1 MRTELRIPIV
11 LDYIENNERKVLEY
25 LYKEIF
31 PNVNEIYYRDLLE
44 ESLDRWLN
52 IKKVFEDYYKR
63 NPDYRLTQILVNLGI
78 INNYMGFWYYL
89 EDEEIMIFCGLCEER
104 DIYFWANYLDSEG
117 NSLNK
122 INYILIKDLETSHI
136 RSILN
141 LKHLSNKYIN
151 ILSKELNLRLNN
163 NENSI

>member
-31 PNVNEIYYRDLLE
+31 PNVNEIYYKDLLE
-44 ESLDRWLN
+44 EFLGRWLN

-89 EDEEIMIFCGLCEER
+89 EDEEIMIFCGLCGER
-104 DIYFWANYLDSEG
+104 DIYFWANYFDSEG
-117 NSLNK
+117 KSLDK
-122 INYILIKDLETSHI
+122 INYILIKDLETSYI
-136 RSILN
+136 RNILN